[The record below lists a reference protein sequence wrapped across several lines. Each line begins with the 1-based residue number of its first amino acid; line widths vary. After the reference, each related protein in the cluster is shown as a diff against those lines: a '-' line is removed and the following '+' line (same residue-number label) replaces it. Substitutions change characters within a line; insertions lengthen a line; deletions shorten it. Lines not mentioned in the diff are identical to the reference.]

1 MTRYSVQ
8 PRDRIFIK
16 GYEVLT
22 FARNMNKN
30 IGKSTSKNLSGK
42 YRQKPLDHAKQ
53 SAVAALKTALKRV
66 VHRKSEATGDLI
78 YNKITDKITKV
89 SKTLPQS
96 NLQIV
101 TNETENIGFYREI
114 PKEKYVSS
122 EKGQKIIDDLRLI

>member
-16 GYEVLT
+16 GYEVLS
-22 FARNMNKN
+22 FARNMSKN

-78 YNKITDKITKV
+78 YNKITKV

-114 PKEKYVSS
+114 PKEKYVSP

>member
-16 GYEVLT
+16 GYEVLS
-22 FARNMNKN
+22 FAKNMSKN

-78 YNKITDKITKV
+78 YNKITKV

-114 PKEKYVSS
+114 PKEKYVSP

>member
-16 GYEVLT
+16 GYEVLS
-22 FARNMNKN
+22 FARNMSKN

-78 YNKITDKITKV
+78 YNKITKV

-114 PKEKYVSS
+114 PKEKYVSP
-122 EKGQKIIDDLRLI
+122 EKEQKIIDDLRLI

>member
-16 GYEVLT
+16 GYEVLS
-22 FARNMNKN
+22 FAKNMSKN

-66 VHRKSEATGDLI
+66 VHKKSEGTGDLI
-78 YNKITDKITKV
+78 CNKITDKITKV
-89 SKTLPQS
+89 SKTLPQC

-101 TNETENIGFYREI
+101 TNETENIGFDREI
-114 PKEKYVSS
+114 PKEKYVSP